1 MQFQTKPQQIF
12 FMELVKFILRLIA
25 SNKRKSTAKKKIE
38 EGGGREG
45 DGDSHFWI
53 IQLTKKETLK

>member
-53 IQLTKKETLK
+53 I